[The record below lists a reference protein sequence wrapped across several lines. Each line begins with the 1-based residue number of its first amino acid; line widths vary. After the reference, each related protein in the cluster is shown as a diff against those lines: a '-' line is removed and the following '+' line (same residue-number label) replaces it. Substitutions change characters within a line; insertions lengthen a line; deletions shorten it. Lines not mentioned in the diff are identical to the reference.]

1 MNKNT
6 DTQKLS
12 KITPQNVNFA
22 RWYTDVLVNG
32 KLIEYGIVRG
42 TIIMKPNSYGIWEN
56 FQTIFNQKIKNL
68 GVNNVYVPMLI
79 PQSLMDMERDHI
91 IGFAPELATVTQI
104 GEKKLKEV
112 LYTRPTSE
120 VLFCRYFASQV
131 QSYRDFPILTNQWAN
146 VIRWE
151 KTTNPFLRNTEFLW
165 QEGHT
170 IHATSMEAR
179 RFTRRIWHMQQKILR
194 KYFAIPTMIGKKTA
208 HEKFAGACSTYT
220 CEAMMKDGKA
230 LQSATSHYLAQ
241 NFSKPFNIKFRTIN
255 NEWDFAYQTSW
266 GISTR
271 ILGALIMTHGDDRG
285 IIIPPR
291 VAPTQV
297 DILVFNPKLDENL
310 DAAVRAI
317 QKSLKTIFRVR
328 VDFSTATLGYKA
340 GESEIQ
346 GTPVRIEIGPRDF
359 ANQVATVVRRDTL
372 EKITVPLT
380 DLKKQLKK
388 ILDDVH
394 ESLLAAAEERMQ
406 NNIVH
411 VAMYEELK
419 IAIANNHW
427 AIAPFCCKG
436 DEEQQIQNDTTA
448 SARLVV
454 VLNPNEMKTENK
466 KPCIYCKKITKRQVL
481 FAKAY

>member
-1 MNKNT
+1 MNKNN
-6 DTQKLS
+6 DTKQLS

-32 KLIEYGIVRG
+32 KLIEYGPVRG

-68 GVNNVYVPMLI
+68 GVSNVYLPMLI

-91 IGFAPELATVTQI
+91 LGFAPELATVTQI
-104 GEKKLKEV
+104 GDKKLKEV

-151 KTTNPFLRNTEFLW
+151 KTTNPFLRTTEFLW

-170 IHATSMEAR
+170 IHADSMEAR
-179 RFTRRIWHMQQKILR
+179 RFTRRIWKLQQKVLR
-194 KYFAIPTMIGKKTA
+194 NYFAIPTMIGKKTPR
-208 HEKFAGACSTYT
+208 EKFAGACSTYT

-241 NFSKPFNIKFRTIN
+241 NFSKPFDIKFRTVN

-297 DILVFNPKLDENL
+297 DILVFNPKLDESL
-310 DAAVRAI
+310 DAAVRALH
-317 QKSLKTIFRVR
+317 KTLKTVFRVR

-346 GTPVRIEIGPRDF
+346 GTPVRVEIGPRDF

-372 EKITVPLT
+372 QKVVVPIEN
-380 DLKKQLKK
+380 LKKYLKQT
-388 ILDDVH
+388 LDDVH
-394 ESLLAAAEERMQ
+394 DSLLEAAEQRM
-406 NNIVH
+406 NANIIGVQT
-411 VAMYEELK
+411 YEQLK
-419 IAIANNHW
+419 TAVANNRW
-427 AIAPFCCKG
+427 AIAPFCCMG
-436 DEEQQIQNDTTA
+436 DEETQIQNETTA
-448 SARLVV
+448 TARLVIV
-454 VLNPNEMKTENK
+454 PTPNETKTSK
-466 KPCIYCKKITKRQVL
+466 PQPCITCSKITKRQVL
-481 FAKAY
+481 FSKAY